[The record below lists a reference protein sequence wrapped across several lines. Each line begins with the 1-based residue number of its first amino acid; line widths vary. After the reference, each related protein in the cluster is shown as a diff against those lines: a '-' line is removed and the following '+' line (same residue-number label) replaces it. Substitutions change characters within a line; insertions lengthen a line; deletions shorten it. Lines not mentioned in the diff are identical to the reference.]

1 MKASRPLSLIL
12 GTILGSLVS
21 VAVVSAWTPAPAGT
35 PPASNAPAP
44 INVSATLQIK
54 SGPLSVNGLLVS
66 GYTSLQASSYLNW
79 GATVGTA
86 GYGIRDNAGT
96 LEFKNSA
103 GSWAGI
109 GSAGGGQWTTSG
121 SNIYNGN
128 AGSVGIKTI
137 SPNTGLQ
144 IGSGGDGNANGLTI
158 QSGYPTIYLRDIDGR
173 GAMIHNNG
181 STFYILSSCS
191 IAGEA
196 NAGNNWCSQANGYWP
211 LYLNLNNNDAVF
223 GGNVYAFG
231 YFHNS
236 DARLKKDIAPIKN
249 GLEIV
254 KKLQGVSY
262 VWKATGRPA
271 LGVIAQE
278 VEKII
283 PSAVSVDKVGT
294 KSVEYDQLVA
304 PLIESIKEQQVEI
317 DSLKYEIEKLK
328 ATR

>member
-1 MKASRPLSLIL
+1 MRTRRLAVVTL
-12 GTILGSLVS
+12 GMVAGSLS
-21 VAVVSAWTPAPAGT
+21 SALVAFAWTAPSSPAPSGN
-35 PPASNAPAP
+35 ASAP
-44 INVSATLQIK
+44 INVSATPQVK
-54 SGPLSVNGLLVS
+54 NGALSVTGLAVFGNSL
-66 GYTSLQASSYLNW
+66 LQASSYLNW
-79 GATVGTA
+79 GATIGTA
-86 GYGIRDNAGT
+86 GYGIRDNAGAI
-96 LEFKNSA
+96 EFKNSA